1 MTGAGAGP
9 ALALPSRWDL
19 LAQARETL
27 ARAGVDSP
35 GSDAEA
41 LLLHALA
48 IPRARL
54 WSDRATPV
62 EDEEAAR
69 FARLLQARAGRVPLQ
84 HLLGEM
90 PFHAAELEIE
100 PGVFIPRP
108 ETEGLVEVVL
118 EELGQDLDDAASKGT
133 LVDLGTGTGAIPIA
147 LLLSLPEGWT
157 GLAIDRSE
165 KAVALAR
172 RNARRNGVEG
182 RLRLEVADFRQA
194 PPALVRSS
202 AGVMAPALVAAPA
215 DVLVCNPPY
224 IPTHAIA
231 GLMPEVKDHD
241 PREALDGG
249 PDGLDAFRAIAGNL
263 GAWLRR
269 GGILALEIGADQ
281 ADPCMVLFRP
291 LLVGARVVPDLAGLP
306 RILTGRRGTR

>member
-1 MTGAGAGP
+1 MTRPESVMTGQGT
-9 ALALPSRWDL
+9 ALALPSRGYL
-19 LAQARETL
+19 LSQAREAL
-27 ARAGVDSP
+27 AHAGVESP
-35 GSDAEA
+35 GPEAEM
-41 LLLHALA
+41 LLLHALG
-48 IPRARL
+48 ISRTRL
-54 WSDRATPV
+54 WSDRAAPV
-62 EDEEAAR
+62 QDEEAAR
-69 FARLLQARAGRVPLQ
+69 FARLLTARASRVPLQ

-108 ETEGLVEVVL
+108 ETERLVEVVL
-118 EELGQDLDDAASKGT
+118 EELDHDPDDTASGGK

-157 GLAIDRSE
+157 AAAIDRSE

-172 RNARRNGVEG
+172 RNARRNGVDG

-194 PPALVRSS
+194 PPARIQ
-202 AGVMAPALVAAPA
+202 APA
-215 DVLVCNPPY
+215 DVLVSNPPY
-224 IPTHAIA
+224 IPTHAIPR
-231 GLMPEVKDHD
+231 LMPEVRDHD

-249 PDGLDAFRAIAGNL
+249 PDGLDAFRAIAETL
-263 GAWLRR
+263 GAWLKR

-281 ADPCMVLFRP
+281 ADPCMELFGP
-291 LLVGARVVPDLAGLP
+291 LLVGARVARDLAGMP